1 MSESNKFGI
10 LTRGKDVKYK
20 SKNRSHDDNLT
31 VTLLMKEAENM
42 DKIETTDKNINMFI
56 SLDLIKEFGSFLKQ
70 QDLKNFFKDL
80 DFNETKNNESKNKKG
95 KKNTIKKTDLMKMEL
110 EREKTK
116 KDIQTFLQSLS
127 IQNHYP
133 LKKNKLHESFLNII
147 YWASYLIKNKKNDEI
162 SIELYFDCSISLYR
176 SYQDCKTFINEK
188 INEILIKVLNDL
200 KKIIIKK
207 DENNIH
213 LLFEKYFYL
222 INSSFWDKNKPNS
235 ITLYSEQKDA
245 IRLIMNSI
253 IHDKSLLMFYWVP
266 PANGKTLISVI
277 IARKMASHYN
287 EKQKKNP
294 NAKRKTL
301 LYICYNEIVRNS
313 VETLCLTHNV
323 DIKFWL
329 ATYRKDMYK
338 EHYFVRFRPDK
349 SCFPDH
355 IKVKTKELRNKDKN
369 NEELRFSPDIRTQM
383 LQYLDE
389 TRFVKDRIHEV
400 ESVETAPNLPE
411 MIISDLDSAYELLK
425 EFPDTFVPYF
435 DEAFAASNQNITAQ
449 IMSVFPKTSVLVSA
463 TLATKEQIPDIL
475 NYFKDT
481 HDASDEHIKYI
492 HSNKQHINCQF
503 ISPEGNIISPHHN
516 LNESTQI
523 EKFIELMNKN
533 PLIQRGYSN
542 SIVLEMYL
550 KLKDILPDK
559 LKLDTLFEHYGSLS
573 NDKIRNYGIELLN
586 YCSENSKHF
595 DKIKKIQI
603 CKIED
608 NSIENM
614 LTKNAYV
621 YQHDN
626 TLHVS
631 NPENYNL
638 YTEYLVKDFLHN
650 SPKLKKIIKDYEIN
664 IKAIH
669 DEIANIEKNVKAK
682 SSDKELQINE
692 AQMKLSSIN
701 FDYPNEFIMNSMQHY
716 RKFGNVKNTI
726 EKSQKIMFNL
736 DIINNFND
744 TFAKLYMSSIGV
756 YNQTSL
762 DSYETEIFLQ
772 FKDKFRFI
780 LADPSIIYGTNI
792 NLSMIDIHEN
802 MSEIS
807 TRNTLYQL
815 IGRAGRKGQSSSAN
829 VIFRNWDLFN
839 IIVEDSDKNIEANNI
854 QKNLNKILKN

>member
-1 MSESNKFGI
+1 MSESNNFGI
-10 LTRGKDVKYK
+10 LTRGKDVKFK
-20 SKNRSHDDNLT
+20 NKNRTHDDNLT

-42 DKIETTDKNINMFI
+42 DKIDTTDKNMFI

-70 QDLKNFFKDL
+70 QDLKNFFKDME
-80 DFNETKNNESKNKKG
+80 FNETKNSESKNKKG
-95 KKNTIKKTDLMKMEL
+95 KKNTIKKADLMKMEL
-110 EREKTK
+110 EKDKNK

-127 IQNHYP
+127 IQHHYP

-147 YWASYLIKNKKNDEI
+147 YWASYLIKNKKSDEI
-162 SIELYFDCSISLYR
+162 SIEIYFDCSISLYR
-176 SYQDCKTFINEK
+176 SYQDCKMLINEK
-188 INEILIKVLNDL
+188 LNEILIKILNDL
-200 KKIIIKK
+200 KKIINKK

-213 LLFEKYFYL
+213 VLFEKYFYL

-235 ITLYSEQKDA
+235 ITLYSEQKEA
-245 IRLIMNSI
+245 ISYIMKSI
-253 IHDKSLLMFYWVP
+253 INDKPLLMFYWVP

-277 IARKMASHYN
+277 IARKMASYYN

-294 NAKRKTL
+294 DTKRKTL

-355 IKVKTKELRNKDKN
+355 IKVKTKELRKKDMQ
-369 NEELRFSPDIRTQM
+369 NEQLRFSPDIRTQM

-400 ESVETAPNLPE
+400 DCVETAPNLPE

-463 TLATKEQIPDIL
+463 TLATKEQIPNIL
-475 NYFKDT
+475 DHFKNT
-481 HDASDEHIKYI
+481 HDASDDDIQYI

-503 ISPEGNIISPHHN
+503 ISPEGNIISPHHH
-516 LNESTQI
+516 LNESNQI
-523 EKFIELMNKN
+523 EKFTELMNKN

-542 SIVLEMYL
+542 IIVLEMYL

-573 NDKIRNYGIELLN
+573 NEKIRNYGIELLN
-586 YCSENSKHF
+586 YCSKNSEQF
-595 DKIKKIQI
+595 EKIKHIQINKIQ
-603 CKIED
+603 D
-608 NSIENM
+608 NSVENM

-631 NPENYNL
+631 NPEQYNL
-638 YTEYLVKDFLHN
+638 YTEYIVKDLLHN

-664 IKAIH
+664 VKAIH
-669 DEIANIEKNVKAK
+669 DEIDNIEKNVKAK
-682 SSDKELQINE
+682 ATDKEYQINE
-692 AQMKLSSIN
+692 ARMKLSSIH
-701 FDYPNEFIMNSMQHY
+701 FDYPYEFIMNSMLHY
-716 RKFGNVKNTI
+716 RKFGDGKNTI

-736 DIINNFND
+736 DIINNFSD
-744 TFAKLYMSSIGV
+744 TFAKLFMSSIGV

-762 DSYETEIFLQ
+762 DAYETEIFLE

-802 MSEIS
+802 MSTIS

-815 IGRAGRKGQSSSAN
+815 IGRAGRKGKSSSAN

-854 QKNLNKILKN
+854 QENLNKILNS